1 MLSPLLS
8 PKRADTMYRKKKKG
22 FATQKKRVAAMVARS
37 RANAHMS
44 VRTRVRAGRGAA
56 GAAKEGVA
64 HLQSDRDN

>member
-8 PKRADTMYRKKKKG
+8 PKRADTPRIRCIVK
-22 FATQKKRVAAMVARS
+22 ATQKKRVAAMVARS

>member
-1 MLSPLLS
+1 MLRPLLS
-8 PKRADTMYRKKKKG
+8 PKRADAPRIRCIVN
-22 FATQKKRVAAMVARS
+22 ATQKKRVAAMVARS

-64 HLQSDRDN
+64 HLQSDKDN